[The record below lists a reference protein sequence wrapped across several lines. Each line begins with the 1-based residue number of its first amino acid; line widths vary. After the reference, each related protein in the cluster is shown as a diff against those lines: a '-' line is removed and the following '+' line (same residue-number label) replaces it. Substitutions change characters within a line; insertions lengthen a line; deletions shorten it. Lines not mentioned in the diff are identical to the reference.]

1 MPGRKNKA
9 VVDDRVT
16 IKIDRTLWKVITE
29 QIENHP
35 EWGMA
40 SVSDFI
46 RRSVD
51 RELDYRTMTAGQKMV
66 KIQLNPGRPR
76 EGSRA
81 RGP

>member
-1 MPGRKNKA
+1 MPGTKKKA
-9 VVDDRVT
+9 IVDDRVT

-29 QIENHP
+29 QIERHP
-35 EWGMA
+35 EWGMS

-51 RELDYRTMTAGQKMV
+51 RELEYRTMTAGQKTLE
-66 KIQLNPGRPR
+66 IQLNPGSAR
-76 EGSRA
+76 EGSRD

>member
-1 MPGRKNKA
+1 MTGRKKKA

-16 IKIDRTLWKVITE
+16 IKIDRALWKVIANK
-29 QIENHP
+29 IEKHP

-51 RELDYRTMTAGQKMV
+51 RELEYRTITDGQKMV
-66 KIQLNPGRPR
+66 EIQLNPGRPQEDR
-76 EGSRA
+76 HDRDL
-81 RGP
+81 

>member
-76 EGSRA
+76 D

>member
-1 MPGRKNKA
+1 MPDRKKA
-9 VVDDRVT
+9 VADDRVT
-16 IKIDRTLWKVITE
+16 IKIDRTLWKVITQ
-29 QIENHP
+29 QIDNHP

-51 RELDYRTMTAGQKMV
+51 RELEYRTMTAGQKMV
-66 KIQLNPGRPR
+66 EIQLSPGRPR
-76 EGSRA
+76 EGSRD

>member
-66 KIQLNPGRPR
+66 EIQLNPGRPR
-76 EGSRA
+76 EGSRD

>member
-1 MPGRKNKA
+1 MPGRKKA
-9 VVDDRVT
+9 VADNRVT
-16 IKIDRTLWKVITE
+16 IKIDRALWKVITE
-29 QIENHP
+29 QIEKHP

-51 RELDYRTMTAGQKMV
+51 RELEYRAMTAGQKMV
-66 KIQLNPGRPR
+66 EIQLNPGRPR
-76 EGSRA
+76 EGSRD

>member
-1 MPGRKNKA
+1 MPGRKKKA
-9 VVDDRVT
+9 IVDDRVT
-16 IKIDRTLWKVITE
+16 IKIDRVLWKVITG
-29 QIENHP
+29 QIEKHP

-51 RELDYRTMTAGQKMV
+51 RELEYRTMTAGQRMV
-66 KIQLNPGRPR
+66 EIQLNPGSAR
-76 EGSRA
+76 EGSRD